1 MEKTSREDGN
11 CVYATVVMWYNVAE
25 RHIERQRRKTMT
37 VGEQEFMT
45 KLSYWLM
52 EVAKELKKMNQLK
65 AMELKA
71 KPYENNITPE
81 MVDDIMEGKNK

>member
-1 MEKTSREDGN
+1 
-11 CVYATVVMWYNVAE
+11 
-25 RHIERQRRKTMT
+25 MT

-45 KLSYWLM
+45 KLTYWLM

-71 KPYENNITPE
+71 KPYEHNITPE
-81 MVDDIMEGKNK
+81 MVNDIMEGKGK